1 MQIDTLLQTHV
12 GRILLSVAILILLV
26 FTVVLVAKSLRRTG
40 G

>member
-1 MQIDTLLQTHV
+1 VQIDTLLQTHV